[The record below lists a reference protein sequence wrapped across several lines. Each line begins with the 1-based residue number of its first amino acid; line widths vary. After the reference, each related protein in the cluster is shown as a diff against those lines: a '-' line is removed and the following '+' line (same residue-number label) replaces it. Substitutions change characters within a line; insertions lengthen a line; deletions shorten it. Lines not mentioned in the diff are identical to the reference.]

1 MTVGKKVLE
10 LDNIDKTFGAVNA
23 LSGIQLSV
31 LAGEVIALVGD
42 NGAGKSTLVK
52 IAAGVIPPDKGNI
65 FFDGEAVV
73 FRGPMDATRAGIAV
87 IYQDLALCDNLSVV
101 SNLFLGREIQNGIPL
116 SPLNEEAMESKVL
129 EPVSYTH
136 LTLPTSP

>member
-31 LAGEVIALVGD
+31 LGGEVIALVGD

-52 IAAGVIPPDKGNI
+52 IAAGVIPPDQGNI
-65 FFDGEAVV
+65 LLMTSRWFFAVQWMQQELV
-73 FRGPMDATRAGIAV
+73 
-87 IYQDLALCDNLSVV
+87 LLS
-101 SNLFLGREIQNGIPL
+101 FIKI
-116 SPLNEEAMESKVL
+116 SPFV
-129 EPVSYTH
+129 TI
-136 LTLPTSP
+136 